1 MKTLVRYQKTYVNP
15 SCIDKLDALDKK
27 GKELGWPRFLVDS
40 STNQEEFN
48 PLSPKASGR
57 EFIFTTGGS
66 VESLWAA
73 AIPLGFIPWNRYPVQ
88 DENSGLFHYYGNWKM
103 LIDFLHSEGR
113 GEWAWSSF
121 CCAVLLEVGK
131 WEGTKPIERG
141 IQANLHR
148 LGKHCG
154 AIDGIIGERTLGAMK
169 ALGVSEMSPD
179 KALQKLESLYY
190 EEPKTGGEPTGG
202 FIYLGGRKSEVFS
215 SGNVHIISSNN
226 GYTISIEG
234 KGKIL
239 IELE

>member
-15 SCIDKLDALDKK
+15 SCVDQLNALDRK
-27 GKELGWPRFLVDS
+27 GKELGWKQFSVVA
-40 STNQEEFN
+40 STNQEKFN

-57 EFIFTTGGS
+57 EFIFTTDSG
-66 VESLWAA
+66 VESLWSA
-73 AIPLGFIPWNRYPVQ
+73 AIPLGFIPWNRYPI
-88 DENSGLFHYYGNWKM
+88 EEEGSYKFHYYGNWKM

-113 GEWAWSSF
+113 GEWAWGSF
-121 CCAVLLEVGK
+121 CCAALLETGK
-131 WEGTKPIERG
+131 WEGSKPIERG

-154 AIDGIIGERTLGAMK
+154 PIDGIIGQRTLGAMK
-169 ALGVSEMSPD
+169 TLGISEMEPE
-179 KALQKLESLYY
+179 KALEKLESFFY
-190 EEPKTGGEPTGG
+190 EEPEIGKEPTGG

-215 SGNVHIISSNN
+215 SGDVHVISSNN